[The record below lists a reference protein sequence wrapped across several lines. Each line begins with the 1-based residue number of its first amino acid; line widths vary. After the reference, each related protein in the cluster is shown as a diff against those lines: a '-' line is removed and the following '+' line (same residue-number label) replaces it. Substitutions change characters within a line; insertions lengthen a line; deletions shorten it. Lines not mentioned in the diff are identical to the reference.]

1 MDIAAQVQHFG
12 PYQVFVEV
20 LEKKIKEL
28 ESQLPETG
36 SRETP
41 LSEKAFKAYA
51 EQPHVDKISAAGT
64 HSSEFYGMVHTPVTN
79 WKKIPEA
86 AAALEKEWQKLEKLP
101 AWDPKQVREKSEV
114 KAESDK
120 SGLPVHF
127 CRRDGPLLSQQ
138 R

>member
-12 PYQVFVEV
+12 PYQDFVEV

-36 SRETP
+36 SQETP

-51 EQPHVDKISAAGT
+51 EQPHVDNISAAGT

-79 WKKIPEA
+79 WKRFQRQLLHLKRVAEA
-86 AAALEKEWQKLEKLP
+86 
-101 AWDPKQVREKSEV
+101 
-114 KAESDK
+114 
-120 SGLPVHF
+120 
-127 CRRDGPLLSQQ
+127 
-138 R
+138 

>member
-86 AAALEKEWQKLEKLP
+86 AAALEKSGRSLKSYRRGIPSRLERR
-101 AWDPKQVREKSEV
+101 VRS
-114 KAESDK
+114 
-120 SGLPVHF
+120 
-127 CRRDGPLLSQQ
+127 RLSQTSQ
-138 R
+138 VSQCILPT